1 MDTKATEK
9 AARGWHEIK
18 HAKANGY
25 AASMMDHGRGVSE
38 TEVLSPS
45 KGDLPDEL
53 AMLRHDVRLVGL
65 RRVRWAGFR
74 PRLAQRRDV
83 WMAPLR
89 STDGRFGWHFC

>member
-1 MDTKATEK
+1 MRRHCIDVKGKGK
-9 AARGWHEIK
+9 AARGRHEIK

-45 KGDLPDEL
+45 EGYLTDEL

-65 RRVRWAGFR
+65 RRI
-74 PRLAQRRDV
+74 RR
-83 WMAPLR
+83 A
-89 STDGRFGWHFC
+89 

>member
-1 MDTKATEK
+1 MDAKAKGKT
-9 AARGWHEIK
+9 ARGWHEIK

-45 KGDLPDEL
+45 EGDLTDEL

-65 RRVRWAGFR
+65 RRI
-74 PRLAQRRDV
+74 RR
-83 WMAPLR
+83 A
-89 STDGRFGWHFC
+89 